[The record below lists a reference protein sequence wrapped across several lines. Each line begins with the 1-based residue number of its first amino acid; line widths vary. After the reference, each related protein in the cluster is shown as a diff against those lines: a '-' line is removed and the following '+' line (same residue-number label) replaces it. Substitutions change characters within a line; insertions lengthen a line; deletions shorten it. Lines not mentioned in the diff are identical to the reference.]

1 MQVPILFKAILLM
14 LCCSAQ
20 VCGVFLLFISGTHT
34 LMYWGLYCYP
44 WLRDGF
50 IVAYYLAALGCVLGG
65 LRAKT
70 QMQRALPMLALF
82 GVRFLCLG
90 ARMVLNSGS
99 QSACIHYAAMEV
111 SLASCL
117 RTWSLGFSSG
127 APAAEDQSSGPG
139 QPSLCGRSPC
149 GEMAALDQKID
160 PLLLAHQREE
170 KGSLLRKSAK
180 CSSQLASMCR
190 LHAGDRT
197 YVLLF

>member
-1 MQVPILFKAILLM
+1 MIDLRSPFAQAVGALLVVCEASTHQRRDALLAEPAAQSSIHLHAVLLM
-14 LCCSAQ
+14 SCCSAQ

-99 QSACIHYAAMEV
+99 QSACIHYATMEV
-111 SLASCL
+111 SLELCL
-117 RTWSLGFSSG
+117 RTWFL
-127 APAAEDQSSGPG
+127 
-139 QPSLCGRSPC
+139 
-149 GEMAALDQKID
+149 
-160 PLLLAHQREE
+160 
-170 KGSLLRKSAK
+170 
-180 CSSQLASMCR
+180 
-190 LHAGDRT
+190 
-197 YVLLF
+197 V

>member
-1 MQVPILFKAILLM
+1 MS
-14 LCCSAQ
+14 CCSAQ

-99 QSACIHYAAMEV
+99 QSACIHYATMEV
-111 SLASCL
+111 SLELCL
-117 RTWSLGFSSG
+117 RTWSLISG
-127 APAAEDQSSGPG
+127 QVVSASLQACVGCMLVAGHMPCFANAGGTAVIDRKVSHSVRHHFRLNAAG
-139 QPSLCGRSPC
+139 
-149 GEMAALDQKID
+149 MAL
-160 PLLLAHQREE
+160 
-170 KGSLLRKSAK
+170 
-180 CSSQLASMCR
+180 
-190 LHAGDRT
+190 
-197 YVLLF
+197 